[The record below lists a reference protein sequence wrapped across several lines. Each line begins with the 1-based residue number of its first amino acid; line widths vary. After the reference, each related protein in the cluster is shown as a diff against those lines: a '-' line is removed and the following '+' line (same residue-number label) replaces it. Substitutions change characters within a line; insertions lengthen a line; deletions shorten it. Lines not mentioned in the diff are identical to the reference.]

1 VVTEPDQPRTLQ
13 WALAPAAVVIYLV
26 SVSLLPSHWHSVWLG
41 VAVVAAA
48 RAWEVRGGVV
58 MALLAGIGQAYGLWQ
73 IGGRSL
79 LQQPLVLAGF
89 GWAGMATLV
98 LGYYVGDL
106 TRQARQMAAINA
118 DLRQAQQQLGALHQI
133 ALSLSTT
140 LDGNRLMEIILEQLG
155 KLWGYDYGAILLVD
169 ETTGDLILAAAI
181 GYEAQVGMHL
191 KPGEGI
197 AGSVLKSGV
206 PICVGDVTND
216 PRYVSGVPGAKS
228 ELAVPLT
235 WEGKTLGVLNVEAKL
250 RNAFGPTDVA
260 LLTTVAEQAAS
271 YMANARLHQHTRQ
284 LAITD
289 PHTGLFNYR
298 HYMDQVSA
306 MVNQAQLT
314 GSPVSL
320 LMLDLDHFKRVND
333 TYGHPTGDVI
343 LEQVAKLLR
352 LSCRG
357 MDQVFRYGGEEFA
370 VVLPDADRSVAA
382 MVAGRIRERVATHMF
397 ISKQGRPLDFSL
409 TISIGVAAY
418 PQDGMTQVDLI
429 LAADRALYAAK
440 RTGRNKVVL
449 HGQDLTGA
457 ACDTPPC

>member
-1 VVTEPDQPRTLQ
+1 MVRAPFLPRIQ
-13 WALAPAAVVIYLV
+13 SALVPAAVAIYLV
-26 SVSLLPSHWHSVWLG
+26 AVWLFPSHWHSIWLG
-41 VAVVAAA
+41 VAVVGAA
-48 RAWEVRGGVV
+48 RFWEVRGGVI
-58 MALLAGIGQAYGLWQ
+58 MALIAGVAQGFGLWQ
-73 IGGRSL
+73 IGGAEL
-79 LQQPLVLAGF
+79 LRQPLVLAGF
-89 GWAGMATLV
+89 GWAGMATLA

-106 TRQARQMAAINA
+106 TRQTRHITAINA

-169 ETTGDLILAAAI
+169 EESGDLVLAAAH
-181 GYEAQVGMHL
+181 GYEAHVGMHM
-191 KPGEGI
+191 KPDEGI
-197 AGSVLKSGV
+197 CGAVLKSGMPV
-206 PICVGDVTND
+206 CVGDIEAD
-216 PRYVSGVPGAKS
+216 GRYVYGVPGAKS

-235 WEGKTLGVLNVEAKL
+235 WEGKTLGVLNVEAKMHD
-250 RNAFGPTDVA
+250 AFGATDVA

-271 YMANARLHQHTRQ
+271 YLANARLHHHTRQ

-298 HYMDQVSA
+298 HYMDQVSS

-314 GSPVSL
+314 GSHFSL

-333 TYGHPTGDVI
+333 TYGHPTGDVV
-343 LEQVAKLLR
+343 LEQAAKLLR

-357 MDQVFRYGGEEFA
+357 MDQVYRYGGEEFA
-370 VVLPDADRSVAA
+370 VILPDADKAVAA
-382 MVAGRIRERVATHMF
+382 LVADRIRERIASHTF
-397 ISKQGRPLDFSL
+397 ISRQGRPLDFRM
-409 TISIGVAAY
+409 TISIGVGAY
-418 PQDGMTQVDLI
+418 PQDGVTQVDLI

-449 HGQDLTGA
+449 YGQDLTGA
-457 ACDTPPC
+457 LS